1 MYKNDIKRTT
11 RFDWLRLDDVVD
23 LDWRKEN
30 SFSKRTEKRGVVGW
44 LVTQFFQMIGWLV
57 TQFFQLIGWLVGW

>member
-44 LVTQFFQMIGWLV
+44 LVTQFFQMIGWLI
-57 TQFFQLIGWLVGW
+57 T